1 MGATLALVK
10 RKMVSWPT
18 VSWLQTTPLTQDLV
32 EVVSMVT
39 FGHLE
44 GLKRAMSLGS
54 AKFKCLC

>member
-1 MGATLALVK
+1 MVATLALVK
-10 RKMVSWPT
+10 RKMVSCPT

-44 GLKRAMSLGS
+44 GLKCMMSLGS
-54 AKFKCLC
+54 C